1 MREFF
6 GIGRRVGFVK
16 FIVFSPTVKYDIMLS
31 LVVFENLLLVVIVT
45 LNAKACLSD
54 SQWAQC
60 LFRLCFLTGEASP
73 VSLLW
78 FLDFWQSEFMRL
90 LVDIGTFEG

>member
-31 LVVFENLLLVVIVT
+31 LVIFENLLLVVIVT

-54 SQWAQC
+54 SQ
-60 LFRLCFLTGEASP
+60 
-73 VSLLW
+73 
-78 FLDFWQSEFMRL
+78 
-90 LVDIGTFEG
+90 